1 MIITNLLCRHKHMHV
16 QITQLNYLMAIKKER
31 RNLLFD
37 KQTIKKNKEHIIE
50 FFQQWLLI
58 HLFAAA

>member
-1 MIITNLLCRHKHMHV
+1 MHL

-37 KQTIKKNKEHIIE
+37 KQTIKKKENIIE
-50 FFQQWLLI
+50 FFQKWPLI

>member
-1 MIITNLLCRHKHMHV
+1 MHL